1 MNFRPIF
8 NRCSLMTVDKKKKKK
23 KVLRE
28 SILLSL
34 ALFHQNHLSYSFG
47 KNDTMLMC
55 NFSCDQYTA
64 FIVLAYG
71 CHMFLYETLECRKY
85 LRLNSSAI

>member
-8 NRCSLMTVDKKKKKK
+8 NRCSLMTVDIKKSVK
-23 KVLRE
+23 RIHTFIF
-28 SILLSL
+28 ST
-34 ALFHQNHLSYSFG
+34 FHQNHPSYSFG

-55 NFSCDQYTA
+55 NFSYGQYTA

-71 CHMFLYETLECRKY
+71 CHMFFYETLECRKY